1 MTFGVSRD
9 RGSFEWAG
17 TSLSAVF
24 AQKSNIFSLRVWRM
38 LFDIIRFNQYALDLL
53 VNSNESED
61 DPTRLNGSVDHGNSP
76 QDQQSI
82 GDYLRQEGYSEA
94 FKNDYLIPMTA
105 SVWSTSP
112 DKASLDFPAV
122 TLVRFMWNHH
132 LLTSLGARAPWMTIK
147 GGTRQYIDAVM
158 ADFPPERV
166 HLNTAVRALR
176 TRDLRDQ
183 VALERGDGTVEI
195 YDHVILATHGD
206 TALKILKDEI
216 TVKEESILQEFKT
229 STNTAVLHSDLSV
242 SPLSPSNLL
251 KSVYQLDLTAHAY
264 PPRRLVR
271 LELHHQLPHP

>member
-9 RGSFEWAG
+9 LGSFEWAG

-24 AQKSNIFSLRVWRM
+24 AQKSNIFSLKVWRM

-53 VNSNESED
+53 ANSDESEAA
-61 DPTRLNGSVDHGNSP
+61 PSGMNGFVASKLSAQG
-76 QDQQSI
+76 QQSI
-82 GDYLRQEGYSEA
+82 GDYLRKEGYSEA

-132 LLTSLGARAPWMTIK
+132 LLTSLGTRAPWMTIK

-158 ADFPPERV
+158 ADFPPDRV
-166 HLNTAVRALR
+166 HLNTPVKALR
-176 TRDLRDQ
+176 TRNSYPK
-183 VALERGDGTVEI
+183 VALEREDGKI
-195 YDHVILATHGD
+195 DMYDHVILATHGD
-206 TALKILKDEI
+206 TAFKILGDEI
-216 TVKEESILQEFKT
+216 TEKERSILKEFKT

-242 SPLSPSNLL
+242 SFFKL
-251 KSVYQLDLTAHAY
+251 A
-264 PPRRLVR
+264 
-271 LELHHQLPHP
+271 